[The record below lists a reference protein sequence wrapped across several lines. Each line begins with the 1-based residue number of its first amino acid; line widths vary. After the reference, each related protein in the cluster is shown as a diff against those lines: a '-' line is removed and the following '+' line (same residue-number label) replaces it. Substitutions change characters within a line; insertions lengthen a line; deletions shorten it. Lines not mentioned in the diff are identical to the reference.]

1 MRCSLVSKRA
11 KVCKG
16 AFTSA
21 FKAKGRQNSLG
32 KCSKFFLRL
41 KHGLDFILECLLF
54 VKIVDFWRFLA
65 QILPE
70 CNAPDLVSPSILPSS
85 GRTAEARKRGKNGER
100 REIRDVASAILH
112 LRSRSQRL
120 VANYCKL
127 HLKSGKKPGRKLRLL
142 LKAASSTA
150 SGTPQVKLKDRRTG
164 KCIKRW
170 TKCNGWREQRAK
182 CMTIFKK
189 SRIFKSKGNQ
199 FLNRLKLEGNQ
210 SLKQIC
216 HVSTSFG

>member
-21 FKAKGRQNSLG
+21 FKAKGRENSLG

-54 VKIVDFWRFLA
+54 VKIVDFRRFLA

-127 HLKSGKKPGRKLRLL
+127 HVRVERSQVENCGCCLKGS
-142 LKAASSTA
+142 AA

-182 CMTIFKK
+182 CMTIFK
-189 SRIFKSKGNQ
+189 NPEC
-199 FLNRLKLEGNQ
+199 LKVKEIN
-210 SLKQIC
+210 
-216 HVSTSFG
+216 F

>member
-1 MRCSLVSKRA
+1 MLGFSNSAKKCQNSLDSVETATATSAAASLLRCSLVSKRA

-21 FKAKGRQNSLG
+21 FKAKGRENSLG
-32 KCSKFFLRL
+32 KCSKIFLRL

-54 VKIVDFWRFLA
+54 VKIVDFRRFLA

-112 LRSRSQRL
+112 LRSRSLWL

-127 HLKSGKKPGRKLRLL
+127 HLRVERSQVENCGCCLSQQHCIRYSSGE
-142 LKAASSTA
+142 T
-150 SGTPQVKLKDRRTG
+150 
-164 KCIKRW
+164 
-170 TKCNGWREQRAK
+170 
-182 CMTIFKK
+182 
-189 SRIFKSKGNQ
+189 
-199 FLNRLKLEGNQ
+199 
-210 SLKQIC
+210 
-216 HVSTSFG
+216 